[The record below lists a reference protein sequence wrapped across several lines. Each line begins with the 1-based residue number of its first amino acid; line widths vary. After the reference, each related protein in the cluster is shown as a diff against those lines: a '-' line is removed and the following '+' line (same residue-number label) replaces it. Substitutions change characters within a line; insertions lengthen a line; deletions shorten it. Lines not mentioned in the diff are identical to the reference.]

1 MITTEDHNSQDTQ
14 LKNAVTGQQ
23 RWMEAF
29 LEVGKRRLQSPGWW
43 HRLPTVYEMSCNRLF
58 SGTMA
63 TPIKSWTGGMKWQK
77 YQSILKSFGTS
88 MWWVKLKK
96 IYEKLR
102 HAPLLINIKD

>member
-1 MITTEDHNSQDTQ
+1 MKTKDAISRDAQ
-14 LKNAVTGQQ
+14 LQNVAFTDQ
-23 RWMEAF
+23 RGLKVF